1 MEVSFAAAAAQAA
14 AQRAGVIV
22 LDNMIG
28 ASYELLG

>member
-1 MEVSFAAAAAQAA
+1 MEVSFAAAQAA